1 MEYPID
7 TEINNI
13 IYNNDLK
20 KISIYYENNSNED
33 IILNIENYIKIFD
46 KWFINVPM
54 FLSDKFKTIIKS
66 LNFIKINKDINK
78 NLIILDE
85 FFSNTDNC
93 KKFFDYTKIRNQ
105 KIIDDKKKWSVAP
118 DISSTTN

>member
-1 MEYPID
+1 MEYTID

-20 KISIYYENNSNED
+20 KITIYYKNNSNED

-54 FLSDKFKTIIKS
+54 FLSDKFKVIIKS
-66 LNFIKINKDINK
+66 LNFIKIKKDIDK
-78 NLIILDE
+78 NLIILDDY
-85 FFSNTDNC
+85 FSNTDNC

-105 KIIDDKKKWSVAP
+105 KIIDDKKKWSVSP
-118 DISSTTN
+118 DV

>member
-20 KISIYYENNSNED
+20 KITIYYENNNNED

-46 KWFINVPM
+46 KWFIDVPM

-66 LNFIKINKDINK
+66 LNFIKINKEIDK
-78 NLIILDE
+78 NLIILDD

-105 KIIDDKKKWSVAP
+105 KIIDDKKKMVCCS
-118 DISSTTN
+118 